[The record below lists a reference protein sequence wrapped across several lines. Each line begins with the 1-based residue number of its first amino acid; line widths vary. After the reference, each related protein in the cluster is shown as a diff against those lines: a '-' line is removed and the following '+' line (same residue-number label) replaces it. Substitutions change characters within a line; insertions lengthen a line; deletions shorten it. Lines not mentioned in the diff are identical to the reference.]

1 MDTHKDI
8 VARIFITML
17 LYHLKCRNHSDV
29 RQNGLGQ
36 PITERIQ
43 VVKKYLIKVFTNQE
57 KVFFFSFYFFFL
69 RAIPAAYGS
78 QKLGVKLELQQ
89 PAYAT
94 AMWDPSHTCNLC
106 HRLRQC
112 WILNPLSK
120 ARDQTH
126 MDTMSGT

>member
-8 VARIFITML
+8 VARIFITIL

-57 KVFFFSFYFFFL
+57 KVFFFSFYFFFFK
-69 RAIPAAYGS
+69 G
-78 QKLGVKLELQQ
+78 
-89 PAYAT
+89 
-94 AMWDPSHTCNLC
+94 HTCSI
-106 HRLRQC
+106 
-112 WILNPLSK
+112 WKSK
-120 ARDQTH
+120 ARGQIGAAAARLCHSNVGSKPHLQPMPPFAAMLDP
-126 MDTMSGT
+126 